1 MQASQRQIQA
11 KIMEVICHDFFIHL
25 DYIMTTKGERRIGDR
40 SGERLA
46 YDDTKDMKKP
56 ASKSTMERKTT
67 KKGNARKTMPVG
79 SRLAYDGKKGSSKAG
94 TSKAGTD
101 WIDGALNDKKAGV
114 FSRKAKRAG
123 MTTRA
128 YAAKVIKDLE
138 GKTKTAAERTLLRQA
153 VLART
158 LIGMKK

>member
-1 MQASQRQIQA
+1 
-11 KIMEVICHDFFIHL
+11 
-25 DYIMTTKGERRIGDR
+25 MTTKGERRIGDR

-56 ASKSTMERKTT
+56 ATKRTMERKTT
-67 KKGNARKTMPVG
+67 KKGNSRKTMPVG
-79 SRLAYDGKKGSSKAG
+79 SRLAYDGKKG